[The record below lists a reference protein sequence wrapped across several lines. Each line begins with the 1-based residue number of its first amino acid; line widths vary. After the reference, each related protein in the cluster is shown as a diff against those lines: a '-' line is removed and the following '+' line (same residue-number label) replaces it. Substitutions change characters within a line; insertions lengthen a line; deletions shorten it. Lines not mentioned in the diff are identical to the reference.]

1 MQDKSKK
8 KGAHPDC
15 SEARKISRRGVW
27 PFLLGSLMIPLMA
40 KGNPGISTE
49 PGDSPGEDEEFETL
63 LKSDG
68 TVVKVRKSAVSSSKV
83 VEKHLSNKSMLSWLR
98 IK

>member
-1 MQDKSKK
+1 
-8 KGAHPDC
+8 
-15 SEARKISRRGVW
+15 
-27 PFLLGSLMIPLMA
+27 MIPLMA
-40 KGNPGISTE
+40 KGNPGISAE
-49 PGDSPGEDEEFETL
+49 PGASPGEEEEFETL

-68 TVVKVRKSAVSSSKV
+68 TVVKVRKSTVSSSKV